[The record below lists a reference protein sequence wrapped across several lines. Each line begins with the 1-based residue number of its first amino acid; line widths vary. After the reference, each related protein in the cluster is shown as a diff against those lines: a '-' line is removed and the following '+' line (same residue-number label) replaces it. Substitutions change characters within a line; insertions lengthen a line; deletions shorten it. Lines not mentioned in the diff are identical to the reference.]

1 MTCSVLLQETEGHKW
16 RPFRVQSALETFK
29 SLVRDPYRD
38 EKWNELV
45 RDPCRDEKWNEP
57 EAMEAHERNDE
68 QMDRQDQVK
77 TLAQVSC
84 SDVGNEW

>member
-38 EKWNELV
+38 EKWNE
-45 RDPCRDEKWNEP
+45 P